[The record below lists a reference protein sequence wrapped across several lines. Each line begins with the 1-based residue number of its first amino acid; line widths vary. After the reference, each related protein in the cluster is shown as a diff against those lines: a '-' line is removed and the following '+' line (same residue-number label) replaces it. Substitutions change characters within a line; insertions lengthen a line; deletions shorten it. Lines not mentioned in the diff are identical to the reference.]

1 MISIDYIR
9 EYLVLAE
16 TLNFSK
22 AAEATYITQP
32 SLSRH
37 IAMIEDDIGAR
48 LFERT
53 SRSVELT
60 PAGEMVR
67 EQFEA
72 ILQRYEYAREHA
84 RALEAGEEGTLVVAS
99 PYQWIEDYVEP
110 AAAAFRERFPGCEV
124 DIRSIEL
131 PDSLQSMIEGHADLS
146 LNMGNVDEGSGILRE
161 PVVQERFAVTMTA
174 DHPLAGRDSICLE
187 ELGPDEHYVVLE
199 QLARSGNG
207 DYQTFLLDLLEKR
220 GIVPEHIQ
228 FVDQIQTIGT
238 VISQTGG
245 VCIAPYGFRHFDRSY
260 LRTVL
265 LDDEDCRFP
274 IYLCYRAG
282 NSNPILPSFIDVAC
296 RLGPSLELCS

>member
-1 MISIDYIR
+1 MISIDYIK

-37 IAMIEDDIGAR
+37 ISMIEDDIGAR

-72 ILQRYEYAREHA
+72 ILQRYEYAKAHA
-84 RALEAGEEGTLVVAS
+84 RALESGEEGTLVVAS

-110 AAAAFRERFPGCEV
+110 VASAFEERFPSCEV
-124 DIRSIEL
+124 EIRSIEL
-131 PDSLQSMIEGHADLS
+131 PDSLQSMVDGNADLA

-161 PVVQERFAVTMTA
+161 PFVQERFAVTMTVE
-174 DHPLAGRDSICLE
+174 HPLAGRDSICLE
-187 ELGPDEHYVVLE
+187 ELRPDEHYVVLA

-207 DYQTFLLDLLEKR
+207 DYQTFLLDLLGKR

-228 FVDQIQTIGT
+228 LVDQVQTIGT

-245 VCIAPYGFRHFDRSY
+245 VCVAPYGFRHFDRSY

-265 LDDEDCRFP
+265 LEDDDCRFP
-274 IYLCYRAG
+274 IYLCYRED
-282 NSNPILPSFIDVAC
+282 NPNPLLQPFLYIAR
-296 RLGPSLELCS
+296 RLGPSLELHG